1 VDPAFLGHGAPSS
14 APVACTI
21 RSPTLDFSD
30 DMWKTLCWL
39 AAGLHS
45 GSGTPTGAGVRHG
58 TLCKAWYPPKQSKA
72 AMNVQ

>member
-1 VDPAFLGHGAPSS
+1 
-14 APVACTI
+14 
-21 RSPTLDFSD
+21 LDLSD

-45 GSGTPTGAGVRHG
+45 GSGTATGADIRHG